1 MPRGGPWRR
10 GKEEADRRLPRG
22 QKAADER
29 TPARKRSC
37 RLRKTTRRS
46 RGESRRPRAQTLEIT
61 WPSAS
66 GGTSSLQTPT
76 TSMPA
81 RLCPL
86 PLGCLAAA
94 GQSLLQLVCFSF
106 SALVLRRLELE
117 SGEGR

>member
-1 MPRGGPWRR
+1 MPRGRPWRR

-37 RLRKTTRRS
+37 CRLRKTTRRS
-46 RGESRRPRAQTLEIT
+46 REPPPAGPNVGNNVAQRPGRDFLA
-61 WPSAS
+61 AHADDVDA
-66 GGTSSLQTPT
+66 GF
-76 TSMPA
+76 A
-81 RLCPL
+81 RLL

-94 GQSLLQLVCFSF
+94 GQSLLRLVCFSF
-106 SALVLRRLELE
+106 SALVLQRLELE